1 MKTSAPGK
9 PFLKST
15 TPQPTHPPTPPPPAP
30 PYELHLKRGG
40 SPPHFENRSA
50 GPVNKTINLGGVG
63 ILVAGGEAHVKLSHV
78 GRLVQGEKTVKKI
91 LNEVKKRHT
100 EQAITLSGK

>member
-15 TPQPTHPPTPPPPAP
+15 LPPTN
-30 PYELHLKRGG
+30 YTNLKRGG

-63 ILVAGGEAHVKLSHV
+63 ILEAGGEAHVKLSHV

>member
-1 MKTSAPGK
+1 M
-9 PFLKST
+9 
-15 TPQPTHPPTPPPPAP
+15 
-30 PYELHLKRGG
+30 
-40 SPPHFENRSA
+40 
-50 GPVNKTINLGGVG
+50 
-63 ILVAGGEAHVKLSHV
+63 AGGEAHVKLSHV

>member
-1 MKTSAPGK
+1 M
-9 PFLKST
+9 
-15 TPQPTHPPTPPPPAP
+15 
-30 PYELHLKRGG
+30 KRGG
-40 SPPHFENRSA
+40 RPRTFSLSIRPSYGARGEEILDFFFRFHFSPFPQKRLILRLPHFENRSA

-91 LNEVKKRHT
+91 LNEV
-100 EQAITLSGK
+100 

>member
-15 TPQPTHPPTPPPPAP
+15 TPQPTHPPAP
-30 PYELHLKRGG
+30 PYQLHLKRGG
-40 SPPHFENRSA
+40 SPPHFENHSA
-50 GPVNKTINLGGVG
+50 GPVNKTINLGGRG
-63 ILVAGGEAHVKLSHV
+63 IFVAGGEAHVKLSHV
-78 GRLVQGEKTVKKI
+78 GRLGQGEKTVKKI